1 MKQLLIFLV
10 LLLAISS
17 CKENYTNEEQTT
29 NAEQTRAEP
38 TKITAVRVSPVTLT
52 SEPIP
57 IIASGTIGAKAE
69 INLSFKIGGIINKL
83 YAKETQTVK
92 KGQLLAT
99 ISTTEIDAQVMK
111 AKQAVQKW
119 ERDLVRIKKMY
130 ADTAATLENVE
141 DLSTQVAV
149 AKSDLAIA
157 EFNQQYAKIVAPVS
171 GRVLKR
177 FSENNELIGP
187 GAPVFR
193 IATNNGKGFAL
204 NIGVADKDII
214 RIGLGDKAQVTFDA
228 HPNTIFKARVSEIAE
243 AADPRTGVFPIEL
256 SIRSQKGKLLKN
268 GFIGKVKLFPS
279 GQAPYIKVPLNALV
293 EGYQRQVN
301 IYTVKDGKAI
311 KKSIEPLYIGNDF
324 FTVADNQLEG
334 IEQVVTDGAAYLKE
348 GLLVKVVD

>member
-1 MKQLLIFLV
+1 MKQLLLFFS
-10 LLLAISS
+10 LLLLFSS
-17 CKENYTNEEQTT
+17 CKENYTDEEQTKT
-29 NAEQTRAEP
+29 TAQK
-38 TKITAVRVSPVTLT
+38 KITSVRVSPITLT
-52 SEPIP
+52 TESIP
-57 IIASGTIGAKAE
+57 IVASGIIGSKAE
-69 INLSFKIGGIINKL
+69 INLSFKIGGIINNL
-83 YAKETQTVK
+83 YAKETQSVK
-92 KGQLLAT
+92 KGQLLAS
-99 ISTTEIDAQVMK
+99 ISATEIDAQVMK

-149 AKSDLAIA
+149 AKSDLAIT

-171 GRVLKR
+171 GRILKR

-187 GAPVFR
+187 GTPVFR

-214 RIGLGDKAQVTFDA
+214 RIRLGDKANVIFDA
-228 HPNTIFKARVSEIAE
+228 YPTSTFKASVSEIAE

-279 GQAPYIKVPLNALV
+279 KQDAYIKVPINALV
-293 EGYQRQVN
+293 EGYQKQANV
-301 IYTVKDGKAI
+301 YTIQDDRAI
-311 KKSIEPLYIGNDF
+311 KKSIIPLYIGNDF
-324 FTVADNQLEG
+324 FTVTENQLEG
-334 IEQVVTDGAAYLKE
+334 IEQVVTDGAAYLKD
-348 GLLVKVVD
+348 GLEVNIVE